1 MPGEPLY
8 FINNQSGLL
17 GKVTLRAAWGREEMN
32 RETSLE
38 AGEVVLGDSS
48 LPLKHLGCLVAKEQ
62 SWTYSPLEPATTLL
76 VLASALDNQMD
87 FPLSSIIFCWQSNQR
102 LWVHPD
108 GGLQPRQENVFRRS

>member
-17 GKVTLRAAWGREEMN
+17 GKVTLWPAWGREEMN

-38 AGEVVLGDSS
+38 AGEVVLSHSS
-48 LPLKHLGCLVAKEQ
+48 LPRKHLGCLVAKEQ
-62 SWTYSPLEPATTLL
+62 PWTYSPLEPATALL

-87 FPLSSIIFCWQSNQR
+87 FPLSSIIFCWQSSQG

-108 GGLQPRQENVFRRS
+108 WDLQPRPENVFRRT